1 MPKSEDQGIRTG
13 LEKGIKEFNDEDFF
27 TCHDTLEDVWM
38 DVRGYERLF
47 FQGLIQVSVG
57 YYHLTC
63 ENFTGAEHLLGRG
76 IEKLE
81 EFVPE
86 HRGIDVGGLVR
97 HSTSTLSD
105 VVAMRVGR
113 LENLSTRNFPRI
125 VFADVC

>member
-1 MPKSEDQGIRTG
+1 MG

-63 ENFTGAEHLLGRG
+63 QNYPGAEHLLGRG

-81 EFVPE
+81 AFVPA
-86 HRGIDVGGLVR
+86 HRGIDVGDLVR
-97 HSTSTLSD
+97 HSTKTLSD
-105 VVAMRVGR
+105 VVARREGR
-113 LENLSTRNFPRI
+113 LKNLSTWNFPRI